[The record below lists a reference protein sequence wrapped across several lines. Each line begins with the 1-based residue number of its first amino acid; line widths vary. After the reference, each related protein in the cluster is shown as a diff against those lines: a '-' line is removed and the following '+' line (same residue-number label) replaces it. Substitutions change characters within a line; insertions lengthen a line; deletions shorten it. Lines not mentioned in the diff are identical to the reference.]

1 MGHWSAATAVV
12 LLCSSLANSAPRG
25 QAPPATA
32 PRTFD
37 VASIRLN
44 TTGGNTSQRA
54 LPNGTL
60 TLTNNTAR
68 NIIRTAYG
76 LQGSQ
81 VVGGP
86 AWLDNERFDVVAKA
100 AAPFNQSDGQ
110 AMLRA
115 LLAERFGLVAHLEAR
130 DMPVFLMRVADS
142 AKAPGRRLRP
152 STVDCV
158 KQPICVLNVQFAA
171 GSITGIG
178 VSMPQLA
185 RNLMGALGR
194 TVVDETGFAGT
205 YDMELGFAPDPDQSV
220 PGAPA
225 APVDPDAPS
234 LVTALQEQLGLKLEP
249 GRAPVQMLVIDRV
262 ERPTLD

>member
-1 MGHWSAATAVV
+1 MRHWPAATAVV
-12 LLCSSLANSAPRG
+12 LLCNSLADSAPQG
-25 QAPPATA
+25 QAPADA
-32 PRTFD
+32 VPRAFD

-44 TTGGNTSQRA
+44 TAGGNTSQRA

-60 TLTNNTAR
+60 ALTNNTAR

-100 AAPFNQSDGQ
+100 AAPFNQSEGQ

-142 AKAPGRRLRP
+142 AKAPGARLRP
-152 STVDCV
+152 SIVDCIR
-158 KQPICVLNVQFAA
+158 QPICVLNVQFGA

-194 TVVDETGFAGT
+194 TVLDETGLAGT
-205 YDMELGFAPDPDQSV
+205 YDMELRFVPDPGQSA

-249 GRAPVQMLVIDRV
+249 GRAPVQMLVIDRIA
-262 ERPTLD
+262 RPTID

>member
-1 MGHWSAATAVV
+1 MRHGLAVTAAVLLWSAPATSP
-12 LLCSSLANSAPRG
+12 LQG
-25 QAPPATA
+25 QAPASTA

-37 VASIRLN
+37 VASIRPN
-44 TTGGNTSQRA
+44 TVGGNTSQRA

-86 AWLDNERFDVVAKA
+86 SWLDNEHFDVVAKA
-100 AAPFNQSDGQ
+100 TVPFNQIEGQ

-115 LLAERFGLVAHLEAR
+115 LLAERFGLVAHFETR
-130 DMPVFLMRVADS
+130 DVAVFLLRA
-142 AKAPGRRLRP
+142 ANGIKTPGPRLRP

-205 YDMELGFAPDPDQSV
+205 YDLELKFVPDPSQSV
-220 PGAPA
+220 PARPQ
-225 APVDPDAPS
+225 PPS
-234 LVTALQEQLGLKLEP
+234 IKTH
-249 GRAPVQMLVIDRV
+249 RRS
-262 ERPTLD
+262 

>member
-1 MGHWSAATAVV
+1 MRLSLAATAVV
-12 LLCSSLANSAPRG
+12 LLCGSLADNPAQG
-25 QAPPATA
+25 QAPAADA
-32 PRTFD
+32 PRTFE

-44 TTGGNTSQRA
+44 TVGGNTSQRA
-54 LPNGTL
+54 LPNGSL

-76 LQGSQ
+76 WQGSQ

-86 AWLDNERFDVVAKA
+86 AWLDNERYDIVAKA
-100 AAPFNQSDGQ
+100 AAPFNQVEGQ

-115 LLAERFGLVAHLEAR
+115 LLAERFALVAHVEAR
-130 DMPVFLMRVADS
+130 DMPVFLLRVA
-142 AKAPGRRLRP
+142 AKPAGARLRP
-152 STVDCV
+152 SVVDCA

-185 RNLMGALGR
+185 RNLMNALGR
-194 TVVDETGFAGT
+194 TIVDETGLAGS
-205 YDMELGFAPDPDQSV
+205 YDLELTFVPDPNQSV
-220 PGAPA
+220 PGAATA
-225 APVDPDAPS
+225 AVDLDAPS
-234 LVTALQEQLGLKLEP
+234 LVTALEEQLGLKLEP

-262 ERPTLD
+262 ERPTVD